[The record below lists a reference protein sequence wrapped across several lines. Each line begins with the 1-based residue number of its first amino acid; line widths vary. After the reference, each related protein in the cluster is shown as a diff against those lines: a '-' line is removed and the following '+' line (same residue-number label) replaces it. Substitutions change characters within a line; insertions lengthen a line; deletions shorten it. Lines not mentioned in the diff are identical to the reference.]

1 MVLPDNDEAGQ
12 AHAETVARDLKD
24 TARAVAILKLDGL
37 PEKGDVSDWIDQG
50 RTKDRLLDLAERA
63 LADASSPPPPEPMP
77 LLRPRGTAKAFP
89 REALGPLLPAVE
101 AIETITQ
108 APPALAMQSVL
119 ACASLATQA
128 LADVETL
135 GGPAPIGLFQLSI
148 AEVRGTQVSLRSA
161 RDQSGSRFRARAGRQ
176 FPGPSGAVPRSV
188 GTARS
193 QPHDNIKQADGS
205 IERAMN
211 ALDDLGPPPRP
222 PLAPHMLFSD
232 PTIEGVMRHF
242 EDGQPSVAVFSDEGG
257 QMFGGHAMNSDNRL
271 KTGAA
276 FSKFWDGASVN
287 RARASASATTYYGRR
302 VSFHVMLQPRIA
314 EVVLA
319 DPVLRDQGLLS
330 RTLIVMPDSRIGFR
344 TIPEDASDTRW
355 SDNVLEARAKLS
367 AYDRRVRELLEFARP
382 YRNGDPRELDP
393 RLLPLSA
400 LAREALIAFAN
411 SVEVAQRRGGS
422 LESIR
427 GFPRRRRN
435 RLRGSRGFSR
445 SMRTPKPGA
454 STCRRSRR
462 PSC

>member
-1 MVLPDNDEAGQ
+1 MLYRLPELIAADALAPVFLVEGEKDADRLTGLGLIATTSPGGANKWRSEFAKFLAARRVVVLPDNDEAGR
-12 AHAETVARDLKD
+12 AHAETVARDLKG

-50 RTKDRLLDLAERA
+50 QTKDRLLDLAERA

-77 LLRPRGTAKAFP
+77 LLRPRGTAQAIP

-148 AEVRGTQVSLRSA
+148 AESGERKSACDRLATKAVRDFEREQVGNFPILQAQYQDRSA
-161 RDQSGSRFRARAGRQ
+161 LHEASRAAI
-176 FPGPSGAVPRSV
+176 
-188 GTARS
+188 
-193 QPHDNIKQADGS
+193 IKQADGS
-205 IERAMN
+205 IERAMG
-211 ALDDLGPPPRP
+211 ALDDLGPPPQP

-276 FSKFWDGASVN
+276 FSKLWDGASVN

-344 TIPEDASDTRW
+344 TIPEDASDTHW
-355 SDNVLEARAKLS
+355 SDSVLEARS
-367 AYDRRVRELLEFARP
+367 EPCGV
-382 YRNGDPRELDP
+382 
-393 RLLPLSA
+393 
-400 LAREALIAFAN
+400 
-411 SVEVAQRRGGS
+411 
-422 LESIR
+422 
-427 GFPRRRRN
+427 
-435 RLRGSRGFSR
+435 
-445 SMRTPKPGA
+445 
-454 STCRRSRR
+454 
-462 PSC
+462 